1 MLFFRSEEA
10 LSEWLVSRNVR
21 QGAVLSVAQLW
32 ELSQRWYR
40 DRMSPDY
47 HGRTIQQ
54 AQEIFRD
61 VGLTSEFWQAYGL
74 SHN

>member
-10 LSEWLVSRNVR
+10 LDEWLVARNAAR
-21 QGAVLSVAQLW
+21 GAVFTNPELW

-47 HGRTIQQ
+47 RGRTMEQVRQ
-54 AQEIFRD
+54 IFEEA
-61 VGLTSEFWQAYGL
+61 GLTSEFWRVA
-74 SHN
+74 

>member
-10 LSEWLVSRNVR
+10 LDEWLVARKAAR
-21 QGAVLSVAQLW
+21 GAVFTIPELW

-47 HGRTIQQ
+47 RGRTIEQV
-54 AQEIFRD
+54 QEIFSEA
-61 VGLTSEFWQAYGL
+61 GLTSEFWRVA
-74 SHN
+74 